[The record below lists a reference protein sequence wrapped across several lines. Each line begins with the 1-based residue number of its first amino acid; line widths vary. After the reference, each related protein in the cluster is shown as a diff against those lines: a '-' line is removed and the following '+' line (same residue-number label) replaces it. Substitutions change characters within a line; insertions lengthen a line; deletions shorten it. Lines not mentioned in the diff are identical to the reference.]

1 MESSIV
7 FCSAKKV
14 AYVGTEVASS
24 IPVSDFIRSYGG
36 SKKVFSEPD
45 KFGKVNSNPL
55 TDNPNIFE

>member
-24 IPVSDFIRSYGG
+24 IPVSEFIRSCGG
-36 SKKVFSEPD
+36 SKFL
-45 KFGKVNSNPL
+45 VNLINL
-55 TDNPNIFE
+55 GR